1 MKLKMQDLKAKP
13 GTKHQGFTIA
23 EVLLVVLIIGLIAG
37 SGTGL
42 YVGTFKKLRV
52 QRAAYD
58 FFLTAQYAR
67 IMAIE
72 RRSQY
77 KMQLDTAGNG
87 FLLTTLLWDE
97 EGEQASEQVV
107 KDPYCKP
114 VQFEGDVAF
123 EGVVIAPSS
132 LEMEAAEENEDR
144 QTVVFS
150 PNGTAQTAVVQIG
163 DGKTHY
169 TISISAATGRARIYF
184 GTAENVKVTTTDLDM
199 ES

>member
-1 MKLKMQDLKAKP
+1 MRTIMS
-13 GTKHQGFTIA
+13 KHGIKGLGFTIA

-42 YVGTFKKLRV
+42 YVGTYQKLRV

-72 RRSQY
+72 RASRY
-77 KMQLDTAGNG
+77 TLQLDTSGQA
-87 FLLTTLLWDE
+87 FLLTTLQADE
-97 EGEQASEQVV
+97 TGEQATEQIVR
-107 KDPYCKP
+107 DPYCKP
-114 VQFEGDVAF
+114 VQFEGAVVFEDVQ
-123 EGVVIAPSS
+123 IALSD
-132 LEMEAAEENEDR
+132 AETDADVENEDQ

-163 DGKTHY
+163 NGKTHY

-184 GTAENVKVTTTDLDM
+184 GTTENVKVTTTDLDQ

>member
-1 MKLKMQDLKAKP
+1 MK
-13 GTKHQGFTIA
+13 HHGFTIA

-77 KMQLDTAGNG
+77 KMQLDTVGNG

-97 EGEQASEQVV
+97 EGEQATEQIV

-123 EGVVIAPSS
+123 EDVVIAPSS
-132 LEMEAAEENEDR
+132 LEMEAAEENEDQ

-169 TISISAATGRARIYF
+169 TISISAATGRAKMYF

>member
-1 MKLKMQDLKAKP
+1 MKMRDLKVQS
-13 GTKHQGFTIA
+13 GTRRRGFIIA

-72 RRSQY
+72 RASRY
-77 KMQLDTAGNG
+77 KMQLDTAGNA
-87 FLLTTLLWDE
+87 FLLTTLQWDE
-97 EGEQASEQVV
+97 EGEQAIEQIV
-107 KDPYCKP
+107 KDPYCRP
-114 VQFEGDVAF
+114 VQFEGDVVF
-123 EGVVIAPSS
+123 EDVQIASSS
-132 LEMEAAEENEDR
+132 LDAESEDQR
-144 QTVVFS
+144 TVVFS
-150 PNGTAQTAVVQIG
+150 PDGTAQTAVVQIG
-163 DGKTHY
+163 NGKTHY
-169 TISISAATGRARIYF
+169 TVSISAATGRAKIYY
-184 GTAENVKVTTTDLDM
+184 GTTEKVKSTSTDLDM

>member
-1 MKLKMQDLKAKP
+1 MQDST
-13 GTKHQGFTIA
+13 TKSGKRQRGFTIA

-72 RRSQY
+72 RASRY
-77 KMQLDTAGNG
+77 KMQLDTTGNA
-87 FLLTTLLWDE
+87 FLLTTLQWDE
-97 EGEQASEQVV
+97 QGEQAAEQIVT
-107 KDPYCKP
+107 DSYCRP
-114 VQFEGDVAF
+114 VQFEGDVVF
-123 EGVVIAPSS
+123 EDVQIVPIS
-132 LEMEAAEENEDR
+132 LETDAESEDQ

-150 PNGTAQTAVVQIG
+150 PDGTAQTAVVQIG

-169 TISISAATGRARIYF
+169 TVSISAATGRAKIYY
-184 GTAENVKVTTTDLDM
+184 GTTEIVKSTSTDLDA